1 MLCFSYGSNMSLAR
15 LQDRVPSA
23 RFVAVA
29 TLPAHRLRFHK
40 VSQKDGSGKCDAEE
54 TGNPE
59 DRVIGVVYEIS
70 GSEKPALDREEGLG
84 SGYGE
89 KEVEVSTDQERLT
102 ALMYFATTVDSQLKP
117 YQWYKKH
124 VLVGARENG
133 LPPEYIAQIEAMEA
147 VDDPDTARHERELAI
162 YR

>member
-1 MLCFSYGSNMSLAR
+1 MLYFSYGSNMSLAR
-15 LQDRVPSA
+15 LQKRVPSA
-23 RFVAVA
+23 RCVAIA

-40 VSQKDGSGKCDAEE
+40 ISKDGSGKCDAEE
-54 TGNPE
+54 TGNVK

-70 GSEKPALDREEGLG
+70 DSDKPVLNRKEGLG
-84 SGYGE
+84 SGYCE

-102 ALMYFATTVDSQLKP
+102 AWMYFATIKDNQLKP
-117 YQWYKKH
+117 YRWYKEH
-124 VLVGARENG
+124 ILVGAREHG

-147 VDDPDTARHERELAI
+147 INDPDTGRHDRELAI